1 MPPGKQPGQKIRG
14 FYRKRWGIE
23 NQGFRGLSQR
33 WNIDRPAGHN
43 YGSVLARLVFVFRIY
58 NAGPLFEQA
67 CQHRTDYAA
76 QLKRMRSYGPGVRLA
91 LAHPLGSRTPV
102 YGATTRKATSE
113 LSTIDYKS
121 ALICRAASFRCRM
134 AWEILLLSRKVRTRQ

>member
-33 WNIDRPAGHN
+33 WNIDRPAGHS

-91 LAHPLGSRTPV
+91 
-102 YGATTRKATSE
+102 GAINWVITESGFCAAFTTRE
-113 LSTIDYKS
+113 LLRLTHPRILR
-121 ALICRAASFRCRM
+121 ALQRDLEAGCSLQEALKHCNS
-134 AWEILLLSRKVRTRQ
+134 S